1 MVINIVIN
9 TAIKARKR
17 RVQLFSNAVALVLH
31 SLKYKYQPKVSRSL
45 RNSLRGSF
53 VIHDSFLGNKN
64 IFNEKDKIYFNT
76 ETDIFFN
83 FIEDIECG
91 IYV

>member
-1 MVINIVIN
+1 MNLN
-9 TAIKARKR
+9 QSK
-17 RVQLFSNAVALVLH
+17 FH
-31 SLKYKYQPKVSRSL
+31 
-45 RNSLRGSF
+45 
-53 VIHDSFLGNKN
+53 GNKN

>member
-1 MVINIVIN
+1 MHIIFQI
-9 TAIKARKR
+9 I
-17 RVQLFSNAVALVLH
+17 F
-31 SLKYKYQPKVSRSL
+31 
-45 RNSLRGSF
+45 
-53 VIHDSFLGNKN
+53 GNKN

>member
-31 SLKYKYQPKVSRSL
+31 SLKYKFQPKVSRSL
-45 RNSLRGSF
+45 RNSLRGHSSSMTHSNEYSTKN
-53 VIHDSFLGNKN
+53 HDAY
-64 IFNEKDKIYFNT
+64 YF
-76 ETDIFFN
+76 DLR
-83 FIEDIECG
+83 
-91 IYV
+91 